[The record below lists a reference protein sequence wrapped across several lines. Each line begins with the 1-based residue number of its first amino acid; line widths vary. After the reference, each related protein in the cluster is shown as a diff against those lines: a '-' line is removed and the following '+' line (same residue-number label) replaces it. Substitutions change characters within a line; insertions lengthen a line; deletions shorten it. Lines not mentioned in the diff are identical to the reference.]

1 MPRPSSSSSSPFDP
15 RSSPAHGLRAPA
27 SEWHLEVA
35 EGGWRL
41 QPVSWARFSTS
52 QVALQPGQPVISEG
66 EIANPFDAQ
75 VPAIRV
81 DVSPTS
87 PVARSEP
94 VLTVRGVALHVP
106 VEVPVGHSLSIG
118 PGRSAMLL
126 DSNWNPLRT
135 IEIATAPPELPSGV
149 SRAEFSSLVASAA
162 AAQCEVSFEFRGP
175 AEPAVPTEE

>member
-1 MPRPSSSSSSPFDP
+1 
-15 RSSPAHGLRAPA
+15 
-27 SEWHLEVA
+27 VA

-135 IEIATAPPELPSGV
+135 IEIATAPP
-149 SRAEFSSLVASAA
+149 
-162 AAQCEVSFEFRGP
+162 
-175 AEPAVPTEE
+175 